1 LSDAEER
8 AAEADAVSGTSEAP
22 EKALAD
28 EQAAALEENA
38 VAATDSKADAAAA
51 MDDSVGPA
59 AANDASPESAST
71 VGDAMPIEKA
81 GIESAAGASAE
92 DIGAMPAPAD
102 TEHVDAGEEE
112 TATVKETAAA
122 GNEPGSE
129 AGAAEDADARDAD
142 AEDADAED
150 EEFPAPV
157 EVPVGDEE
165 AAGQGSPP
173 PSPPDEDTRRAELAA
188 NVADAERML
197 EAARLAQ
204 QAVFPV
210 DDTYQSDPDAPFEP
224 GDLAMAT
231 MSPIKPAEASAV
243 APVPAEKVHPLQ
255 PQQPHQAPR
264 AQQEAKVPAQ
274 PKRTERKRAV
284 RPPTMRFTPGGHIA
298 AIRDFMCASK
308 NAAKLKTSASG
319 GSLAPSSNRDW
330 AKLVRDQL
338 EQLDDRDTYASASQ
352 ALHGMAAAATAEQL
366 PLFVQLLR
374 RATASN
380 SLRRVD
386 SRCAVA
392 RLHSVLAMAQPA
404 AAGNCLN
411 GIVNGLCERL
421 FDVEEPVRLAVADAM
436 GVLSLLVAPLCP
448 DGDTARANVP
458 LTTMGERGFRLMV
471 VPLFQKL
478 SAQSVTAQQGAGTS
492 FANACRLRIA
502 HIPYL
507 WDSFGNGASVAEC
520 RDFGIPYVWLA
531 FDCLASLQL

>member
-1 LSDAEER
+1 MA
-8 AAEADAVSGTSEAP
+8 
-22 EKALAD
+22 
-28 EQAAALEENA
+28 
-38 VAATDSKADAAAA
+38 
-51 MDDSVGPA
+51 
-59 AANDASPESAST
+59 
-71 VGDAMPIEKA
+71 
-81 GIESAAGASAE
+81 
-92 DIGAMPAPAD
+92 APAN

-112 TATVKETAAA
+112 AVTVKKTAAA

-129 AGAAEDADARDAD
+129 ASAAEDADARDAD

-231 MSPIKPAEASAV
+231 MSPIKPTEASAA
-243 APVPAEKVHPLQ
+243 APVPAEKAHQLQ
-255 PQQPHQAPR
+255 PQQQLGL
-264 AQQEAKVPAQ
+264 QKEAKVTAQ
-274 PKRTERKRAV
+274 PKRPERKRAV

-298 AIRDFMCASK
+298 AIRDFMRASK

-319 GSLAPSSNRDW
+319 GSQAPSSNRDW

-374 RATASN
+374 RAAASN

-492 FANACRLRIA
+492 FVNARRLRIA
-502 HIPYL
+502 QIPYF
-507 WDSFGNGASVAEC
+507 WDSFGYGPRWQDAE
-520 RDFGIPYVWLA
+520 ILA
-531 FDCLASLQL
+531 FRILGLLLTAEHLCNFE